1 MQKKNIYTISVPDLP
16 ESVNDASIIAWYKK
30 IGERVKKN
38 EAIVDIET
46 DKITLEITATVD
58 GFLECILEEEGKIVK
73 SNQPIGKI
81 NTKENSLFFLKTNDK
96 MKQISESAIN
106 LEKNKK
112 NKNLNKTFLSPYNR
126 RLLKIQQIKL
136 EKNQKNTNFEE
147 RSIKKN
153 KMNNEVNNDLKE
165 KNIKNKKIRNKN
177 IIPMSRIRKKISE
190 KLLYSNNNTV
200 MTTTI
205 NEVNMSYIM
214 QLRKK
219 YEKKFLSSYGI
230 RLGYMPF
237 YVKSVVESLIKYPEV
252 NSSIEDDNIIQYDY
266 YDINIAVS
274 TKRGLVTP
282 ILKDANLMSM
292 NQIEQNIKQYVLKGE
307 QGLLTLD
314 DLSNGTF
321 TISNGGVFGSLIST
335 PIINYPQSAILG
347 INNIKD
353 RPIVDNGIIK
363 IFPMV
368 YLSLSYDHRL
378 IDGKLAICFLNSIK
392 DILEDFSRITLKI

>member
-1 MQKKNIYTISVPDLP
+1 MKKNNIYTISVPDLP
-16 ESVNDASIIAWYKK
+16 ESVNDASIIAWHKK

-46 DKITLEITATVD
+46 DKITLEITAIVD

-81 NTKENSLFFLKTNDK
+81 NTQENTSFFLKKNDK
-96 MKQISESAIN
+96 IKQISKSAVN

-112 NKNLNKTFLSPYNR
+112 NKNLNKTFLSPHNR
-126 RLLKIQQIKL
+126 RLFKIKQIEL
-136 EKNQKNTNFEE
+136 EKNQKKTNFEE
-147 RSIKKN
+147 KSIKKN
-153 KMNNEVNNDLKE
+153 KMDHKVNNCLKE
-165 KNIKNKKIRNKN
+165 KNIKKIRNKN

-205 NEVNMSYIM
+205 NEVNMSHII

-252 NSSIEDDNIIQYDY
+252 NSSIEEDNIIQYDY

-282 ILKDANLMSM
+282 ILKDTNLMSM
-292 NQIEQNIKQYVLKGE
+292 NQIEQKIKKYVLKGE

-353 RPIVDNGIIK
+353 RPIVDNGTIK
-363 IFPMV
+363 ISPMV